1 MKALQ
6 TIQALSLFGLL
17 TLGTASCN
25 SSDESNQPY
34 TPLQVY
40 FDPVRVDMNM
50 EELMPYF
57 VNYPTDWAKMGLRGY
72 PKQVSYDLSLIHI

>member
-57 VNYPTDWAKMGLRGY
+57 VNYPMDWAHRIL
-72 PKQVSYDLSLIHI
+72 QTCF